1 MEVPSHVVNV
11 QGNAH
16 AVCPSHVIR
25 KACLSDAFPSPVVES
40 IRRDTF
46 DGIQNRFDGIHSK
59 GKKCRRHWLPTIH
72 ASDRTTERPSELLAE
87 GTFGR
92 EISKEKDIYV
102 SMDASCIVVQDNPRI
117 GISAPRRPL
126 SRRAKICSIS
136 TLNICVTQR
145 CSQNLMRG

>member
-1 MEVPSHVVNV
+1 VSTTRVANVSTTLPSLRQLLTSALRQVVVTPIADIRVTPSGYRCPWVARPITRKRINLIHV
-11 QGNAH
+11 
-16 AVCPSHVIR
+16 
-25 KACLSDAFPSPVVES
+25 
-40 IRRDTF
+40 
-46 DGIQNRFDGIHSK
+46 
-59 GKKCRRHWLPTIH
+59 
-72 ASDRTTERPSELLAE
+72 SDRTTERPSELLAE